1 MLRSISAYRS
11 TVLVMPGS
19 FRSKDCNVV
28 AADKDG
34 TLIPETARDDLLTPN
49 SLR

>member
-1 MLRSISAYRS
+1 MLSSISAYHS

-19 FRSKDCNVV
+19 LCSKDGNVV

-49 SLR
+49 SLM